1 VKRLAI
7 PIVAAVAAVA
17 LIGLLGYGLS
27 AREDDRSL
35 DDAVARN
42 ERPAAPSTTLPVL
55 GKRAKQS
62 LADMRGKV
70 VVLNFWAS
78 WCPPCE
84 SEAPALVELHSR
96 LQRDGTGT
104 VLGVTRDD
112 STPDSQEK
120 VSEWKINYPSLRDID
135 NVLAKKYGSKGLP
148 ETFVIDAQGRVVAL
162 SRGEIDREFLDTAM
176 KAALR

>member
-1 VKRLAI
+1 VKRLTV
-7 PIVAAVAAVA
+7 PILAAVAAVA

-27 AREDDRSL
+27 ARGDDRSL

-42 ERPAAPSTTLPVL
+42 ERPAAPSAALPVL
-55 GKRAKQS
+55 GKTVKQS

-84 SEAPALVELHSR
+84 TEAPALVDLQRR

-112 STPDSQEK
+112 STPDSLKK
-120 VSEWKINYPSLRDID
+120 VSEWKINYPSLRDVD
-135 NVLAKKYGSKGLP
+135 NVLAKKFGSKNVP
-148 ETFVIDAQGRVVAL
+148 ETFVIDAQGRVAAL
-162 SRGEIDREFLDTAM
+162 SRGEINRKFLDTAV
-176 KAALR
+176 KAALQ